1 MTTERRRYER
11 VTIPVSY
18 RISGLSTAKRPVLN
32 MSLGGVRIDC
42 DENLDIGQMLELEFF
57 LPNGISIE
65 ASAKVV
71 WIKKLPPGSEAL
83 YDVGMEFQRL
93 SEVAG
98 LELDTILNKE

>member
-1 MTTERRRYER
+1 LTTERRRYER

-18 RISGLSTAKRPVLN
+18 RISGLSTAKRSVLN

-65 ASAKVV
+65 VSAKVV
-71 WIKKLPPGSEAL
+71 WIKRLPPGSEAF

-93 SEVAG
+93 SEVAV
-98 LELDTILNKE
+98 LELDAVLNKE

>member
-1 MTTERRRYER
+1 LTTERRRYER

-18 RISGLSTAKRPVLN
+18 RISGLSTAKRSVLN

-93 SEVAG
+93 SEVDV
-98 LELDTILNKE
+98 LELDAVLNKE

>member
-1 MTTERRRYER
+1 LTTERRRYER
-11 VTIPVSY
+11 VAIPVSY

-32 MSLGGVRIDC
+32 MSLGGVRISC

-83 YDVGMEFQRL
+83 YDVGMEFKKL
-93 SEVAG
+93 SEVAV

>member
-1 MTTERRRYER
+1 LTTERRRYER

-93 SEVAG
+93 SEVDV
-98 LELDTILNKE
+98 LELDAVLNKE

>member
-1 MTTERRRYER
+1 LTTERRRYER

-57 LPNGISIE
+57 LPNGITIE
-65 ASAKVV
+65 ASARVV

-83 YDVGMEFQRL
+83 YDVGMEFQSL
-93 SEVAG
+93 SDVAV
-98 LELDTILNKE
+98 LELDAVLNKE